1 MVDGGVPEPADVAH
15 EIPCKAFSLGQP
27 NREGVIDRE
36 SPFPIYRQLAE
47 AFRAKIVSGEYA
59 AGSLLPTERAL
70 MAENDMSRV
79 AVRLAMDK
87 LAREG
92 LIVRRRGKGTYVA
105 PKQRISHD
113 LSGLSGLYEGL
124 GLQGSA
130 ETTLQA
136 FGAMRRSKSDE
147 SALPYDVVVHGER
160 TYRVENSPI
169 ALARFDLHPRASSIS
184 SEQAAE
190 HENHAILTRLLG
202 FTIERAETRIR
213 AQLPDRDVAV
223 ALGITESEPVLT
235 LRRVT
240 YATGEIPIERTIV
253 YIRADRYEFA
263 LAVWEGQAGDPTL
276 QGRTRA
282 DDASL
287 LD

>member
-1 MVDGGVPEPADVAH
+1 
-15 EIPCKAFSLGQP
+15 
-27 NREGVIDRE
+27 VIDRD

-105 PKQRISHD
+105 PERISHD

-130 ETTLQA
+130 ETTLLA

-147 SALPYDVVVHGER
+147 SALPYDIVVHGER
-160 TYRVENSPI
+160 TYRIEDIPI
-169 ALARFDLHPRASSIS
+169 ALARFDLHPRARSIS
-184 SEQAAE
+184 AEQAAE

-223 ALGITESEPVLT
+223 ALDITESEPVLT

-253 YIRADRYEFA
+253 YIRSDRYEFA
-263 LAVWEGQAGDPTL
+263 LAVREGQAVDQAL
-276 QGRTRA
+276 QVRTRV
-282 DDASL
+282 DGASRPGL
-287 LD
+287 TKTL